1 VREESEDPKLTI
13 SQAAD
18 LTDVSEATL
27 RERLNEVA
35 ARANGGLPALP
46 SGRAELEPVSSRE
59 VAEPTASPEPGPK
72 RDLTLDLVARLE
84 RQAAELAQ
92 LTTLANRAESLAQ
105 ALSAERED
113 REALEGELEEARSE
127 LRSLKSHIGGLQA
140 RHHRRLGLETELV
153 RTQAELAAA
162 KAQLAE
168 TQTTWRDALSQK
180 LKVGQ
185 SRRGGRSDEGKRQ
198 REALEADLVE
208 VREALERAQQRIAE
222 LEERDAERASLQQ
235 QLAVAQRE
243 LRDAQAQL
251 RELAGRQRRR
261 ALSLVAQRLGLGP

>member
-1 VREESEDPKLTI
+1 MREESEDPKLTV

-18 LTDVSEATL
+18 LTGVSEAEL
-27 RERLNEVA
+27 RDRL
-35 ARANGGLPALP
+35 RQLYPKANGGPPALP

-59 VAEPTASPEPGPK
+59 VAEPTYPEPGPK

-127 LRSLKSHIGGLQA
+127 LRSLKSHIGGLEA
-140 RHHRRLGLETELV
+140 RRHRRLGLETELV
-153 RTQAELAAA
+153 RTQAELAAT

-243 LRDAQAQL
+243 LRDAQAQI
-251 RELAGRQRRR
+251 RELAGRRRRR